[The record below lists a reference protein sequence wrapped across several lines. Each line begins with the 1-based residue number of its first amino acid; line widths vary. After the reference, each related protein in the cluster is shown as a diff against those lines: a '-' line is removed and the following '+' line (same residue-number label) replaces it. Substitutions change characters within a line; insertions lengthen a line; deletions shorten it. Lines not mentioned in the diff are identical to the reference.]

1 MAITGSRSCPT
12 IGIVLL
18 FSKIATGLAAAAAA
32 VLFAAPASAL
42 PSAELRPVA
51 GPHNYGPLQD
61 AHFGFLLIQR
71 DGIQVLPDIISDF
84 PGISEGGHAVCDL
97 LADGLSKHSLAE
109 FLSEEPGEFGS
120 AMAFVN
126 AAETAYCPG

>member
-1 MAITGSRSCPT
+1 M
-12 IGIVLL
+12 L

-42 PSAELRPVA
+42 PSAELQPVA
-51 GPHNYGPLQD
+51 RAHNYGPLQD

-71 DGIQVLPDIISDF
+71 DGIEVLPEIISDF
-84 PGISEGGHAVCDL
+84 PGITEGGHAVCDL
-97 LADGLSKHSLAE
+97 LADGISKHILAE
-109 FLSEEPGEFGS
+109 FLSEGTAEFGS
-120 AMAFVN
+120 AMDFVN